1 LFIRFGWSAFNKGFR
16 AMQSS
21 SRSSPCFDFINRLVG
36 PRAPQAL
43 PEATGLLVG
52 SMKLDKET
60 EVGYLIRSPSGESFK
75 KKYEVGKQGLG
86 TGMSGTVMKGKDIK
100 SGLDVAVKTLPIG
113 QLTDLQREQTIAEI
127 SNQLKLDHPNICK
140 IFSVY
145 VEPERIILAIERM
158 KGPNLLDHLN
168 TKGDDYTEQDAGNCV
183 YQMLKPVAYIHS
195 HGVIH
200 RDLKLENFCL
210 EEKESENNTAKV
222 KMIDFGLS
230 ETFIAGVPLT
240 HACGSLLYVAPE
252 VLKRSYTEKADVWS
266 MGVIAYALLFGQP
279 PFTGNNDRELC
290 KSIKCDSLK
299 FPDRSGVTNT
309 GKLFVQRLLK
319 KEPAERPTAAKA
331 LEDHWIQR
339 HKVAKQELSLG
350 FAVHDVVQLS
360 ESEADVQKELKANAA
375 DGVSVWDASM
385 EGMLGKEFPI
395 LQIKSEKVIALSPDD
410 SEDKKYF
417 PASVLKKVKLATSVI
432 DGLKLL
438 SQSNELKQRLL
449 CLMAPTAS
457 ADKVQVWAKQFEEQ
471 DEAGSGMVK
480 VKDMVSMLI
489 KHQNCSKDEA
499 EQITSSLQAL
509 SDGDLVSYSAFL
521 AACLSS
527 HMAKHMKDSDL
538 QGLFKRMDK
547 DHDGTVSLE
556 EVKEVFG
563 DDVIGEEQLK
573 EVMGSKN
580 HLTLSDLRW
589 LLFNPTNEAV
599 HKDKLDGLFKAKEVN
614 RIWKT
619 RGKKSRRAN
628 RELCISQDGYG
639 KIARLN

>member
-1 LFIRFGWSAFNKGFR
+1 
-16 AMQSS
+16 
-21 SRSSPCFDFINRLVG
+21 
-36 PRAPQAL
+36 
-43 PEATGLLVG
+43 
-52 SMKLDKET
+52 
-60 EVGYLIRSPSGESFK
+60 
-75 KKYEVGKQGLG
+75 
-86 TGMSGTVMKGKDIK
+86 
-100 SGLDVAVKTLPIG
+100 
-113 QLTDLQREQTIAEI
+113 
-127 SNQLKLDHPNICK
+127 
-140 IFSVY
+140 
-145 VEPERIILAIERM
+145 
-158 KGPNLLDHLN
+158 
-168 TKGDDYTEQDAGNCV
+168 
-183 YQMLKPVAYIHS
+183 
-195 HGVIH
+195 
-200 RDLKLENFCL
+200 
-210 EEKESENNTAKV
+210 
-222 KMIDFGLS
+222 
-230 ETFIAGVPLT
+230 
-240 HACGSLLYVAPE
+240 
-252 VLKRSYTEKADVWS
+252 
-266 MGVIAYALLFGQP
+266 
-279 PFTGNNDRELC
+279 
-290 KSIKCDSLK
+290 
-299 FPDRSGVTNT
+299 
-309 GKLFVQRLLK
+309 LK

-619 RGKKSRRAN
+619 RGKNQDVRIENYAFRKMAMEKLQGSTDGPTEEEAVRASQQSLESVKMYETASDFKEGFDEIRDTVQKDLAEEWKGATQQAKDDDALEAARKEN
-628 RELCISQDGYG
+628 LAWRMMKKEELEREPS
-639 KIARLN
+639 K